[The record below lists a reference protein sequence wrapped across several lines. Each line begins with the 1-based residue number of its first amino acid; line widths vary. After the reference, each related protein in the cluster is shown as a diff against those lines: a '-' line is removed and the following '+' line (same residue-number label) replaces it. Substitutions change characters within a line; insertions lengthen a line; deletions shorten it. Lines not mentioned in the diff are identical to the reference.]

1 MRRFQDMAY
10 GYSYSI
16 LGDFHS
22 AQDAAQEAF
31 LDAYR
36 QLPSLRDPKA
46 FPGWFRRI
54 VFKHCDRI
62 TRRKRMTS
70 VPLDDSK
77 ACELTYPD
85 SADIIAQAEEREQV
99 LSAVRSLPEGHRTVT
114 TLFYINGYSQR
125 EIADF
130 LELPVT
136 TVKKRIYD
144 SRQRLKERMVD
155 LVSESLRRHSLSSD
169 FTDIVVRKAASL
181 SDLERA
187 SAFID
192 YHARHHPE
200 HFKSV
205 DAAAKAGVFVVGRE
219 GEVSG
224 AGYFG
229 EAAWSIGSTII
240 RRALIDE
247 IGGEGKGVPDP
258 AFLMGCKGALKLAKE
273 QGINIAVVHG
283 SQFDHG
289 LCGFVPCF
297 YYAVA
302 TLSTDRARQVQTRA
316 TVREVRDADEA
327 EEGWRA
333 FMTDPYS
340 TKGWGLIG
348 PAPVT
353 HVVEDRNEVVGYLAV
368 HPDGNRRAR
377 KYGLPFGFMPTV
389 TLKTREAALAAIKL
403 HGDLAAEAG
412 GDEIV
417 VLQSHMTEITK
428 TILSLG
434 GRYVLRPSCDEIG
447 LDAEVVAVT
456 DFLGLTKELEDR
468 LEQKAFLDSL
478 QAATGLSPE
487 EIGPRLQTHAER
499 ASQRRTGQLLQAAIH
514 RLHAKANEGDLIGAE
529 EELAQSLQEL
539 RRSRGVQAP
548 EPYSLTEFERDIL
561 TAGEGLST
569 GYQALDKH
577 CLVPQGAITI
587 VAGRPGHG
595 KTTLKLNML
604 LRMLERYEEQAFF
617 FFSYEES
624 RRALAVKLIMAM
636 AGVVLHASHNVGA
649 YVNYLKEKRGS
660 EPAIEQALE
669 RYEELTSSGR
679 LWLVD
684 SRLTAEDLAA
694 TIGHLA
700 SGREIGAVF
709 VDYIQKIGL
718 QRPGGAEK
726 RYLEIKRVS
735 ELLLEQAVSCDLPI
749 ILGAQFRRGSGGEPG
764 LDNLRESGDIEQ
776 DANLVIGLYN
786 DTEDKRQ
793 QDTQSQAERPQEIAL
808 ELTVLKNRNG
818 AAGGRAMLSLH
829 GRTYQIKPS
838 SSSY

>member
-1 MRRFQDMAY
+1 LTRPDRTDGLVSGCSQLSEQIATDRKLHDARNDMEELHTLVSRCRSGDLGSFEEIVRRFQDMAY

-31 LDAYR
+31 IDAYR

-62 TRRKRMTS
+62 TRRKRMAS
-70 VPLDDSK
+70 IPLDDAR

-85 SADIIAQAEEREQV
+85 SADIVAQAEEREQV

-192 YHARHHPE
+192 YHARQYPE

-205 DAAAKAGVFVVGRE
+205 DAAAKAGVFVVGTE

-229 EAAWSIGSTII
+229 EATWSIGSTIM
-240 RRALIDE
+240 RRARIDE

-273 QGINIAVVHG
+273 QGISIAVVHG

-302 TLSTDRARQVQTRA
+302 TLSTDRARKVQTRA

-327 EEGWRA
+327 QEGWRA
-333 FMTDPYS
+333 FMTDPYA
-340 TKGWGLIG
+340 TKGWGLVG
-348 PAPVT
+348 PAPIT
-353 HVVEDRNEVVGYLAV
+353 HVVEDRGEVVGYLAV
-368 HPDGNRRAR
+368 HPDGNQRAR

-389 TLKTREAALAAIKL
+389 TLRNRQAALAAIKL

-412 GDEIV
+412 DDEIV
-417 VLQSHMTEITK
+417 VLQSHMTQITQ

-434 GRYVLRPSCDEIG
+434 GRYVLRPSCDEVG
-447 LDAEVVAVT
+447 LDAEMVAVT
-456 DFLGLTKELEDR
+456 DFFGLSKELEEEFNRR
-468 LEQKAFLDSL
+468 LGICRESTCCEGTARRR
-478 QAATGLSPE
+478 QAAKTS
-487 EIGPRLQTHAER
+487 
-499 ASQRRTGQLLQAAIH
+499 
-514 RLHAKANEGDLIGAE
+514 
-529 EELAQSLQEL
+529 
-539 RRSRGVQAP
+539 
-548 EPYSLTEFERDIL
+548 L
-561 TAGEGLST
+561 TAGASPSAEAYPAGARFSTEASFSLEVDGEVVSFSTAGGALSIGRERCERNLVLPRWAATRLYT
-569 GYQALDKH
+569 GYYSGEELLSIGTLPANLSDGGSTQDTAEGVIEVALPELEASLFVRLFPKLWPCSMPDPDVWPWVIGK
-577 CLVPQGAITI
+577 PYQEY
-587 VAGRPGHG
+587 RHG
-595 KTTLKLNML
+595 D
-604 LRMLERYEEQAFF
+604 E
-617 FFSYEES
+617 
-624 RRALAVKLIMAM
+624 
-636 AGVVLHASHNVGA
+636 
-649 YVNYLKEKRGS
+649 
-660 EPAIEQALE
+660 EPA
-669 RYEELTSSGR
+669 ELKAKIDELR
-679 LWLVD
+679 LPW
-684 SRLTAEDLAA
+684 
-694 TIGHLA
+694 IG
-700 SGREIGAVF
+700 
-709 VDYIQKIGL
+709 Y
-718 QRPGGAEK
+718 
-726 RYLEIKRVS
+726 
-735 ELLLEQAVSCDLPI
+735 
-749 ILGAQFRRGSGGEPG
+749 
-764 LDNLRESGDIEQ
+764 
-776 DANLVIGLYN
+776 
-786 DTEDKRQ
+786 
-793 QDTQSQAERPQEIAL
+793 
-808 ELTVLKNRNG
+808 
-818 AAGGRAMLSLH
+818 
-829 GRTYQIKPS
+829 
-838 SSSY
+838 

>member
-1 MRRFQDMAY
+1 MEELHTLVSRCRSGDLGSFEELVRRFQDMAY

-348 PAPVT
+348 PALVT

-456 DFLGLTKELEDR
+456 DFLGLTKELEDEFNRR
-468 LEQKAFLDSL
+468 LGISRESIGREGIRREATAPGRRFAETSGSVGTPVSAEESFSL
-478 QAATGLSPE
+478 EVNGEIVSFSTTCGGLSIGQERCERHLVLPTWAAT
-487 EIGPRLQTHAER
+487 RL
-499 ASQRRTGQLLQAAIH
+499 
-514 RLHAKANEGDLIGAE
+514 
-529 EELAQSLQEL
+529 
-539 RRSRGVQAP
+539 
-548 EPYSLTEFERDIL
+548 Y
-561 TAGEGLST
+561 T
-569 GYQALDKH
+569 GYYSGEDL
-577 CLVPQGAITI
+577 LSIGTL
-587 VAGRPGHG
+587 PG
-595 KTTLKLNML
+595 N
-604 LRMLERYEEQAFF
+604 
-617 FFSYEES
+617 
-624 RRALAVKLIMAM
+624 LAD
-636 AGVVLHASHNVGA
+636 
-649 YVNYLKEKRGS
+649 
-660 EPAIEQALE
+660 IEGMQNA
-669 RYEELTSSGR
+669 
-679 LWLVD
+679 
-684 SRLTAEDLAA
+684 AEDLFEVA
-694 TIGHLA
+694 LPEPEA
-700 SGREIGAVF
+700 SLFIRLFPKLWPCSMPDPDVWPWVI
-709 VDYIQKIGL
+709 
-718 QRPGGAEK
+718 
-726 RYLEIKRVS
+726 
-735 ELLLEQAVSCDLPI
+735 
-749 ILGAQFRRGSGGEPG
+749 GEPHQRYRHG
-764 LDNLRESGDIEQ
+764 DEEPAELKARIDELR
-776 DANLVIGLYN
+776 LPWIGY
-786 DTEDKRQ
+786 
-793 QDTQSQAERPQEIAL
+793 
-808 ELTVLKNRNG
+808 
-818 AAGGRAMLSLH
+818 
-829 GRTYQIKPS
+829 
-838 SSSY
+838 